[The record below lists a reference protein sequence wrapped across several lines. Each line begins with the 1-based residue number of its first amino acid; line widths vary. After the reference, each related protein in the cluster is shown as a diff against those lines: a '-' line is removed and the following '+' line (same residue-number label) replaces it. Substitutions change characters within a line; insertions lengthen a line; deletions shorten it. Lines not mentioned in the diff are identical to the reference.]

1 MTQTIHELQLQ
12 KCKAQINAPQ
22 PKLCQGLLQEDLV
35 DPPNNWVKITDD
47 YKSLCSDLTVRL
59 EEIQHKLAKDYAMR
73 VDDMNRHALWHQFF
87 ASFYKLLPKVANVF
101 IAQ

>member
-1 MTQTIHELQLQ
+1 MHLNPNYVRVSCKKIWLTLQ
-12 KCKAQINAPQ
+12 IT
-22 PKLCQGLLQEDLV
+22 EV
-35 DPPNNWVKITDD
+35 VKITED

>member
-1 MTQTIHELQLQ
+1 MHLNPNYVRVSCKKIWLTLQ
-12 KCKAQINAPQ
+12 II
-22 PKLCQGLLQEDLV
+22 EV
-35 DPPNNWVKITDD
+35 VKITED